1 MRQQVWGTVLNGGSG
16 FGILGSPDC
25 VDDPMKWFGRTPGV
39 EQAEH
44 CTTFFKARRWYDL
57 IPDWSHTFLTSQL
70 GTPGKDDFAYVSAA
84 LAGDGSLGLCYYPG
98 ESGRRFQLTVNMS
111 KMGSGTGVS
120 RARWYDP
127 TNGAYRIIGT
137 VKDSGSH
144 IFTTP
149 DANSAGAPDW
159 ILVREKN

>member
-1 MRQQVWGTVLNGGSG
+1 VLNGGSG

-57 IPDWSHTFLTSQL
+57 IPDWSHTFLTSQS
-70 GTPGKDDFAYVSAA
+70 GTPGKDDFTYVSAS
-84 LAGDGSLGLCYYPG
+84 LTGDSSLGVCYYPG
-98 ESGRRFQLTVNMS
+98 EGGKSFHLTINMS
-111 KMGSGTGVS
+111 KMGGGAGNS

-127 TNGAYRIIGT
+127 TSGTYTTIGGLAN
-137 VKDSGSH
+137 SGSH
-144 IFTTP
+144 TFTTP
-149 DANSAGAPDW
+149 EANSKGDADW
-159 ILVREKN
+159 VLVLEKN